1 MKIVLLG
8 MGILFLF
15 GMTAWLTLFRYMTAI
30 AQDCRFRTFKTQ
42 MKRRVVSRYSDC
54 KKLDIKIVNINDFVE
69 RIFDE
74 YLVYGFSF
82 LSLSKLARRTEYA
95 IGIMAA
101 ASVLFQGQ
109 DISKCYVY
117 IAMAAL
123 EILALRLTGNMVDY
137 GYERKKIISGLVS
150 ELENFERTS
159 EISGKP
165 FSLNYPEKLTGK
177 AASEFVKLNKQYKRI
192 LKNT

>member
-1 MKIVLLG
+1 
-8 MGILFLF
+8 
-15 GMTAWLTLFRYMTAI
+15 
-30 AQDCRFRTFKTQ
+30 
-42 MKRRVVSRYSDC
+42 
-54 KKLDIKIVNINDFVE
+54 
-69 RIFDE
+69 
-74 YLVYGFSF
+74 
-82 LSLSKLARRTEYA
+82 
-95 IGIMAA
+95 
-101 ASVLFQGQ
+101 
-109 DISKCYVY
+109 
-117 IAMAAL
+117 MAAL

-165 FSLNYPEKLTGK
+165 FSPNYPEKLTGK